1 MTEEERQ
8 RQMDFILDTLAR
20 LTAITDGLAYKID
33 GLTDTVGGLAE
44 SHVTERERSAREHAR
59 LIRLEESFV
68 MLLELAGRHEERL
81 DQNDRRSAR
90 LEESIAELRRLTGR
104 NGDSV

>member
-20 LTAITDGLAYKID
+20 LTTMTDGLAYKIG
-33 GLTDTVGGLAE
+33 GLTDMVGGLAE
-44 SHVTERERSAREHAR
+44 SQAVERERSARDQAR

-68 MLLELAGRHEERL
+68 VLTDLAGRHEERL
-81 DQNDRRSAR
+81 DQNDRRAAR
-90 LEESIAELRRLTGR
+90 LEESIAELRRLTGQ
-104 NGDSV
+104 NGDGV

>member
-8 RQMDFILDTLAR
+8 RQIEFILDTLAR
-20 LTAITDGLAYKID
+20 LTAKTDQ
-33 GLTDTVGGLAE
+33 LTDSQAA
-44 SHVTERERSAREHAR
+44 EREDSVRDRAR
-59 LIRLEESFV
+59 LVRLEESFV
-68 MLLELAGRHEERL
+68 VLTELASRHEERL

-104 NGDSV
+104 NGGNG